1 MVTATDFEDA
11 LERVKPTA
19 MAEYRLQVATH
30 RFEDFAGIDDVIDD
44 LKACYSGI
52 DDVIDGL

>member
-1 MVTATDFEDA
+1 MVTASDFEDA

-30 RFEDFAGIDDVIDD
+30 RFEHFAGIDDVIDD
-44 LKACYSGI
+44 LKACSCR
-52 DDVIDGL
+52 D